1 MDIVALLNNL
11 TSSDPVIRRNAENT
25 YDVLKND
32 ANSFPFTLLIVV
44 ANETIE
50 KSIRQLATVLLRRIL
65 IEEKQSVFFLMNID
79 L

>member
-11 TSSDPVIRRNAENT
+11 TSSDAVIRRSAENT
-25 YDVLKND
+25 YDILKND

-44 ANETIE
+44 SNETIE

-79 L
+79 M